1 MTEKLKK
8 QRTSLQ
14 NRALHLYFQTLAD
27 TLNDC
32 GMDMK
37 KVLKPEIDIPW
48 SKETIKK
55 YLWKPIQKAQLEKE
69 STTELTTQEID
80 LVFNT
85 LNRHIAKFGIH
96 EPFPSV
102 KEIMFQLLLKEN
114 KK

>member
-1 MTEKLKK
+1 MIPEK
-8 QRTSLQ
+8 QRTIQQ
-14 NRALHLYFQTLAD
+14 NKALHLYFQMLAD
-27 TLNDC
+27 TLNDS

-55 YLWKPIQKAQLEKE
+55 YLWRPVQKAQLDKE
-69 STTELTTQEID
+69 STTELSTKEID

-96 EPFPSV
+96 QAFPSIE
-102 KEIMFQLLLKEN
+102 EIMSRMRI
-114 KK
+114 KKQS